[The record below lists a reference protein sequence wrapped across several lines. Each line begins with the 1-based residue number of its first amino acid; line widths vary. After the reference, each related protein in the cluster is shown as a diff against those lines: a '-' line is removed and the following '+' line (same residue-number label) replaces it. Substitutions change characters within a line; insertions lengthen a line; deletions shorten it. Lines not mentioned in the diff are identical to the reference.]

1 MEVRP
6 ANQSHVPKSNSEEAR
21 DRMQEEHHRQFLS
34 KEFFGSPNAL
44 FTPVSAFSMH
54 PYEMEMMISP
64 GMIYEVLSIFTFP
77 PYVGSQQDSG
87 EAAADVTKKKKA
99 KKKKSPAERQRKR
112 QYFEKLSGLFHIFP
126 DKKQQYFENAFSPI
140 DARLTELF
148 LGSEGVQD
156 VKWTRNLVAALKRE
170 ERLLRRLKGV
180 VIVKVR
186 DPNKSASKG
195 ASEGRADDSAPN
207 SARLRR

>member
-112 QYFEKLSGLFHIFP
+112 QYFE
-126 DKKQQYFENAFSPI
+126 NAFSPI